1 MTNIEAFWTA
11 MQAAHEEHKCY
22 IKHRNIKEFV
32 IIRFVFSAER
42 SHLTIIIMADEWTIN
57 ILKKWEF
64 SSYEAIFKEHEIDKN
79 SFLKLKEEH
88 IRLLIPL
95 FGPQVKFL
103 NLWTNLVSSSMKV
116 ENAVD
121 LEDRAI
127 ETINAVVAA
136 DGSLLEELIV
146 AIPEEQKVDEE
157 LQVNEEFP
165 TDPLSIEIEVSQSQQ
180 TKRCKK
186 NSLNENRKST
196 CVSNDVRFY
205 LERTSDG
212 KSYFGLYK
220 NQGFDNAL
228 RSDLAKYI
236 VTAEL
241 ASDPNKRITSDD
253 FKRLSQQIIELFPTE
268 IVDTW
273 YIPRRKKTTGTDRA
287 VQPKGKLYDQYTK
300 LIGKLRKAELRSGNL
315 QEEEQDVNDSHDF
328 NGTGSSETQLDN
340 LQWLRRC
347 LEPQNEAI
355 IKWKETASI
364 RLLKLR
370 NTEYRQ
376 KKGKHFIGA
385 ITDYFNEFRILRQ
398 PWGYIL
404 LEQDFSYLYPN
415 HSMQLLSN
423 WEKIVQRI
431 KSLLKTNII
440 SSTPEEETVEV
451 LLAIPT
457 LFSPKNVG
465 RWRPTAADLSAGF
478 LLHIKA
484 LRDLEVQVERM
495 RQKLFAAKK
504 QLQPFPVIIGENTA
518 NITESYVYI
527 DNFPYK
533 VESPLRAIDVCFKA
547 YQALH
552 ASYPFQSSQPWLFL
566 QQAIYQLKTQW
577 DEHVPSVAT
586 LVNEY
591 LQLTDD

>member
-1 MTNIEAFWTA
+1 M
-11 MQAAHEEHKCY
+11 
-22 IKHRNIKEFV
+22 V
-32 IIRFVFSAER
+32 S
-42 SHLTIIIMADEWTIN
+42 IN
-57 ILKKWEF
+57 IR
-64 SSYEAIFKEHEIDKN
+64 A
-79 SFLKLKEEH
+79 
-88 IRLLIPL
+88 
-95 FGPQVKFL
+95 
-103 NLWTNLVSSSMKV
+103 MK
-116 ENAVD
+116 
-121 LEDRAI
+121 
-127 ETINAVVAA
+127 
-136 DGSLLEELIV
+136 
-146 AIPEEQKVDEE
+146 QKVDEE

-165 TDPLSIEIEVSQSQQ
+165 TDPLSIEIEISQSQQ
-180 TKRCKK
+180 VKRCEK
-186 NSLNENRKST
+186 NSLNENRKPT
-196 CVSNDVRFY
+196 CVSNDVRLY

-268 IVDTW
+268 IV
-273 YIPRRKKTTGTDRA
+273 
-287 VQPKGKLYDQYTK
+287 
-300 LIGKLRKAELRSGNL
+300 
-315 QEEEQDVNDSHDF
+315 
-328 NGTGSSETQLDN
+328 
-340 LQWLRRC
+340 
-347 LEPQNEAI
+347 
-355 IKWKETASI
+355 
-364 RLLKLR
+364 
-370 NTEYRQ
+370 
-376 KKGKHFIGA
+376 
-385 ITDYFNEFRILRQ
+385 
-398 PWGYIL
+398 

-566 QQAIYQLKTQW
+566 QQAIYQLKFQW

-591 LQLTDD
+591 LQLTND